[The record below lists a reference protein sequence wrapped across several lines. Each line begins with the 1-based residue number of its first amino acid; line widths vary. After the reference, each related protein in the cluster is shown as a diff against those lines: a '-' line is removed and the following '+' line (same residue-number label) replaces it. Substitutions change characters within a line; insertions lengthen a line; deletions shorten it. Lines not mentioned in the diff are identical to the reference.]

1 MARKK
6 SSVLEDLMEISA
18 HLPWQVGV
26 GLAVV
31 AYLIFHYF
39 ASKTPLTM
47 NPVELKAMGKT
58 VGDGVVS
65 GVWTTISGVLQYVV
79 PLAFLVG
86 AGVSAIRKKKENA
99 DAETD
104 VPSCPKCGNSM
115 VRRTAKSGAHAGN
128 SFWGCSQYPA
138 CRGVRN

>member
-31 AYLIFHYF
+31 AYLLFHYF
-39 ASKTPLTM
+39 ASKTPLPM
-47 NPVELKAMGKT
+47 NPAELKAMGKT

-65 GVWTTISGVLQYVV
+65 GIWTTISGGLQYIV
-79 PLAFLVG
+79 PLAFLIG
-86 AGVSAIRKKKENA
+86 AGVSAFRKTKETA
-99 DAETD
+99 LETD
-104 VPSCPKCGNSM
+104 VPSCPKCGSSM
-115 VRRTAKSGAHAGN
+115 VRRTAKSGANAGN

-138 CRGVRN
+138 CRGIRN

>member
-39 ASKTPLTM
+39 ASKTPFTM
-47 NPVELKAMGKT
+47 NPAELKAMGQT

-65 GVWTTISGVLQYVV
+65 GAWTTISGVLQYIV

-86 AGVSAIRKKKENA
+86 AGVSAIRKKKESVS
-99 DAETD
+99 DTD

-115 VRRTAKSGAHAGN
+115 VRRTAKSGANAGN

>member
-6 SSVLEDLMEISA
+6 SSFLEDLMEVSA

-39 ASKTPLTM
+39 ASKTPLAM
-47 NPVELKAMGKT
+47 NPAELKAMGKT

-65 GVWTTISGVLQYVV
+65 GVWTTISGVLQYIV
-79 PLAFLVG
+79 PLAFLIG
-86 AGVSAIRKKKENA
+86 AGVSAIRKKKEGVS
-99 DAETD
+99 DTD
-104 VPSCPKCGNSM
+104 VPSCPNCGSSM
-115 VRRTAKSGAHAGN
+115 VRRTAKSGANAGN

-138 CRGVRN
+138 CRGVRS

>member
-18 HLPWQVGV
+18 HLPWQIGV

-47 NPVELKAMGKT
+47 NPAELKAMGKT

-65 GVWTTISGVLQYVV
+65 GVWTTISGVLQYIV

-86 AGVSAIRKKKENA
+86 AGVSAIRKKKENVSGS
-99 DAETD
+99 TD
-104 VPSCPKCGNSM
+104 VPSCPKCGNAM
-115 VRRTAKSGAHAGN
+115 VRRTAKSGANAGN
-128 SFWGCSQYPA
+128 SFWGCSQYPG

>member
-6 SSVLEDLMEISA
+6 SSVLEDLMEITA

-47 NPVELKAMGKT
+47 NPAELQAMGKT
-58 VGDGVVS
+58 LGDGVVS
-65 GVWTTISGVLQYVV
+65 GVWKTISGVLQYVV
-79 PLAFLVG
+79 PLAFLIG
-86 AGVSAIRKKKENA
+86 AGVSAMRKKKESGSP
-99 DAETD
+99 DAD

-115 VRRTAKSGAHAGN
+115 VRRTAKSGANAGN
-128 SFWGCSQYPA
+128 SFWGCSQYPS
-138 CRGVRN
+138 CRGIRN

>member
-47 NPVELKAMGKT
+47 NPAELKAMGKT

-65 GVWTTISGVLQYVV
+65 GIWTTISGVLQYIV
-79 PLAFLVG
+79 PLAFLIG
-86 AGVSAIRKKKENA
+86 AGVSAFRKKKETA
-99 DAETD
+99 LETD
-104 VPSCPKCGNSM
+104 VPSCPKCGSSM
-115 VRRTAKSGAHAGN
+115 VRRKAKSGANAGN
-128 SFWGCSQYPA
+128 TFWGCSQYPA
-138 CRGVRN
+138 CRGIRN

>member
-18 HLPWQVGV
+18 HLPWQFGV

-47 NPVELKAMGKT
+47 NPAELKAMGKT

-65 GVWTTISGVLQYVV
+65 GVWTTISGVLQFIV

-86 AGVSAIRKKKENA
+86 AGVSAIRKKKENVSGS
-99 DAETD
+99 TD
-104 VPSCPKCGNSM
+104 VPSCPKCGSSM
-115 VRRTAKSGAHAGN
+115 VRRTAKSGANAGN
-128 SFWGCSQYPA
+128 SFWGCSQYPG

>member
-47 NPVELKAMGKT
+47 NPAELKAMGKT

-65 GVWTTISGVLQYVV
+65 GIWTTISGVLQYIV
-79 PLAFLVG
+79 PLAFLIG
-86 AGVSAIRKKKENA
+86 AGVSALRKKKETA
-99 DAETD
+99 LETD
-104 VPSCPKCGNSM
+104 VPSCPKCGGSM
-115 VRRTAKSGAHAGN
+115 VRRTAKSGANAGN

-138 CRGVRN
+138 CRGIRN